1 MNDEFSKNF
10 FVTKNWEKLLK
21 LKIFVAQNA
30 TKYLKTLLNTPQN
43 PKTLRIKQT
52 NSKKFRPSEVIQ
64 QGTNLN
70 FKHFE
75 GFFGCKPIFGRM
87 QYIAIAKKSFAK
99 IHVHKFLNK
108 IFILKMCPQVV
119 LDIMSMAINYYF
131 LKIPLHIN
139 SKLLQ
144 NYPHLNKKNSA
155 RALIESCPLVCRH
168 NMLIRLQLLSIQTI
182 S

>member
-1 MNDEFSKNF
+1 
-10 FVTKNWEKLLK
+10 
-21 LKIFVAQNA
+21 
-30 TKYLKTLLNTPQN
+30 
-43 PKTLRIKQT
+43 
-52 NSKKFRPSEVIQ
+52 
-64 QGTNLN
+64 
-70 FKHFE
+70 
-75 GFFGCKPIFGRM
+75 
-87 QYIAIAKKSFAK
+87 
-99 IHVHKFLNK
+99 
-108 IFILKMCPQVV
+108 MCPQVV